1 MREIGSTGLEVV
13 YAKLSAI
20 VHATE
25 DADRVLQA
33 LSRLFPDGSITSKVE
48 TRRLHGHY
56 GNEIRTVNLSVRG
69 ATASRL
75 LEHLWKS
82 LSSLDRVSFLDALD
96 KHLDSSGT
104 LHLRLDKEEI
114 LRGMLKMKE
123 QDPIKIQLSFHR
135 SIKSDVES
143 SLEVKRLLES
153 LENGVRGPTEHSR
166 KAS

>member
-1 MREIGSTGLEVV
+1 MEVV
-13 YAKLSAI
+13 SAKLSAI

-25 DADRVLQA
+25 DVDRVLQA
-33 LSRLFPDGSITSKVE
+33 LSRVFPDGSVPSRVE

-56 GNEIRTVNLSVRG
+56 GNEIRTVVLSVRG

-75 LEHLWKS
+75 LEHLWRG
-82 LSSLDRVSFLDALD
+82 LSSIDRVSILDALD

-114 LRGMLKMKE
+114 LRGILKMKE
-123 QDPIKIQLSFHR
+123 QDPIKIQLSFRR

-143 SLEVKRLLES
+143 NREVGELLDS
-153 LENGVRGPTEHSR
+153 LENRVRSSTEHS
-166 KAS
+166 KKVS